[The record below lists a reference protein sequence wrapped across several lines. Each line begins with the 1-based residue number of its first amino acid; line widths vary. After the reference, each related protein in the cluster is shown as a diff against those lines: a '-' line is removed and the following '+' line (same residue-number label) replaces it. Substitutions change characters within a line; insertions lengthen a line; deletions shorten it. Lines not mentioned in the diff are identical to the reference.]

1 MKKKKARVSGSSA
14 ARMARQ
20 KNQLKKR
27 RVKAWKKGMKEA
39 RKEQAA
45 IRIQK
50 HFRGMLIRNPTG
62 IPIVG
67 YNYNSHK
74 EVEPEKESK
83 TMVQHI
89 SAVQNLIDENK
100 KLKEQIAKLNL
111 NRELSQDN
119 YYSNLIW
126 T

>member
-1 MKKKKARVSGSSA
+1 MRA
-14 ARMARQ
+14 AVAYSHY
-20 KNQLKKR
+20 KYQLKK
-27 RVKAWKKGMKEA
+27 KSFQAWQQRMKES
-39 RKEQAA
+39 REEQAA

-67 YNYNSHK
+67 YNSNSHK
-74 EVEPEKESK
+74 EIVLR
-83 TMVQHI
+83 I

-100 KLKEQIAKLNL
+100 KLKEQIAKLNI